1 MSKKIIMLA
10 AAALCCTVSFGQS
23 RSFNLGKWTEIQRAL
38 IQELNRSYVDTLPVD
53 RIERAGIDAMLEALD
68 PYTVYIPEEENED
81 LEMMLRRTYGGV
93 GAVIYKPDING
104 YVTINEPY
112 QNSPAHK
119 AGLVCGDEVMEI
131 DGVSVIGLTTQEC
144 SDRMKGTPGTKL
156 LLKVK
161 KLRSGDVQDITIVRE
176 RIHIPDLEYAGMI
189 NDTTGYIYQ
198 SGFTQGIA
206 QEVKEAVQNLK
217 KQGMKQLVY
226 DLRGNGGG
234 ILQEAVAIV
243 GLFVPKGSLVV
254 SAKGRLESEQQE
266 YFTNSAPVDTEIPI
280 IMLVDGGSAS
290 ASEIVSGAL
299 QDYDRATI
307 MGTRTYGK
315 GLVQSIR
322 PLPYNGQLKV
332 TTAKSYTPSGRCVQ
346 AIDYSNRREDGSVG
360 AIPDSLTNEFLT
372 AGGRIVRDGGGITPD
387 VVIPA
392 PQYSRITLS
401 LSYAGILE
409 QYAVEFVKKHES
421 IPAVK
426 DFHLSDADYEDFIAY
441 AKDREFDYR
450 SSAKT
455 YFDQM
460 SRQLESEGLKDSMEE
475 ELEALNKAI
484 DLDKETY
491 LRLKKDEI
499 VPLIEE
505 EIVVRYY
512 FQPAG
517 IELRT
522 RYDTQLHKALES
534 PRISLGS

>member
-1 MSKKIIMLA
+1 MSKKIIMLTA
-10 AAALCCTVSFGQS
+10 AVLCCTASFGQS
-23 RSFNLGKWTEIQRAL
+23 RSFNLGKWTELQKAIL
-38 IQELNRSYVDTLPVD
+38 QELNRSYVDTLPVD
-53 RIERAGIDAMLEALD
+53 RIERVGIDAMLEALD

-81 LEMMLRRTYGGV
+81 LELMLRRTYGGV
-93 GAVIYKPDING
+93 GAVIYKPEIDG

-156 LLKVK
+156 VLKVK
-161 KLRSGDVQDITIVRE
+161 KLRTGQVQDVNIVRE
-176 RIHIPDLEYAGMI
+176 RIHIPDLEYAGML

-206 QEVKEAVQNLK
+206 QEVKEAVNNLK

-234 ILQEAVAIV
+234 ILQEAVQIV
-243 GLFVPKGSLVV
+243 GLFVPKGSLAV

-266 YFTNSAPVDTEIPI
+266 YYTSSAPIDTQIPI
-280 IMLVDGGSAS
+280 IVMVDGGSAS

-307 MGTRTYGK
+307 IGTRTYGK

-322 PLPYNGQLKV
+322 PLPYNGQMKV
-332 TTAKSYTPSGRCVQ
+332 TTAKYYTPSGRCVQ
-346 AIDYSNRREDGSVG
+346 AIDYSHRREDGSVG
-360 AIPDSLTNEFLT
+360 AIPDSLTNEFRT

-387 VVIPA
+387 VEIPSD
-392 PQYSRITLS
+392 PYSRITVS
-401 LSYAGILE
+401 LSYSGILE

-426 DFHLSDADYEDFIAY
+426 DFKLSDADYEDFIEY
-441 AKDREFDYR
+441 AKGREFDYR

-460 SRQLESEGLKDSMEE
+460 IRQLESDGLKDSMQE
-475 ELEALNKAI
+475 ELDALNKAI

-522 RYDTQLHKALES
+522 RYDNQLHKALEA
-534 PRISLGS
+534 PRISLGA

>member
-1 MSKKIIMLA
+1 MSKKIILLA
-10 AAALCCTVSFGQS
+10 VSVLCCTVSFGQS
-23 RSFNLGKWTEIQRAL
+23 RSFNLGKWTELQKAIL
-38 IQELNRSYVDTLPVD
+38 QELNRSYVDTLPVD
-53 RIERAGIDAMLEALD
+53 RIERVGIDAMLEALD

-81 LEMMLRRTYGGV
+81 LELMLRRTYGGV
-93 GAVIYKPDING
+93 GAVIYKPEIDG

-156 LLKVK
+156 VLKVK
-161 KLRSGDVQDITIVRE
+161 KLRTGQVQDVNIVRE
-176 RIHIPDLEYAGMI
+176 RIHIPDLEYAGML

-206 QEVKEAVQNLK
+206 QEVKEAVNNLK

-234 ILQEAVAIV
+234 ILQEAVQIV

-266 YFTNSAPVDTEIPI
+266 YYTNSAPIDTQIPI
-280 IMLVDGGSAS
+280 IVMVDGGSAS

-307 MGTRTYGK
+307 IGTRTYGK

-322 PLPYNGQLKV
+322 PLPYNGQMKV
-332 TTAKSYTPSGRCVQ
+332 TTAKYYTPSGRCVQ
-346 AIDYSNRREDGSVG
+346 AIDYSHRREDGSVG
-360 AIPDSLTNEFLT
+360 AIPDSLTNEFRT

-387 VVIPA
+387 VEIPSD
-392 PQYSRITLS
+392 PYSRITVS
-401 LSYAGILE
+401 LSYSGILE

-426 DFHLSDADYEDFIAY
+426 DFKLSDADYEDFIEY
-441 AKDREFDYR
+441 AKGREFDYR

-460 SRQLESEGLKDSMEE
+460 IRQLESDGLKDSMQE
-475 ELEALNKAI
+475 ELDALNKAI

-522 RYDTQLHKALES
+522 RYDNQLHKALEA
-534 PRISLGS
+534 PRISLGA

>member
-1 MSKKIIMLA
+1 
-10 AAALCCTVSFGQS
+10 
-23 RSFNLGKWTEIQRAL
+23 TELQKAIL
-38 IQELNRSYVDTLPVD
+38 QELNRSYVDTLPVD
-53 RIERAGIDAMLEALD
+53 RIERVGIDAMLEALD

-81 LEMMLRRTYGGV
+81 LELMLRRTYGGV
-93 GAVIYKPDING
+93 GAVIYKPEIDG

-156 LLKVK
+156 VLKVK
-161 KLRSGDVQDITIVRE
+161 KLRTGQIQDVNIVRE
-176 RIHIPDLEYAGMI
+176 RIHIPDLEYAGML

-206 QEVKEAVQNLK
+206 QEVKEAVNNLK

-234 ILQEAVAIV
+234 ILQEAVQIV

-266 YFTNSAPVDTEIPI
+266 YYTSSAPIDTQIPI
-280 IMLVDGGSAS
+280 IVMVDGGSAS

-307 MGTRTYGK
+307 IGTRTYGK

-322 PLPYNGQLKV
+322 PLPYNGQMKV
-332 TTAKSYTPSGRCVQ
+332 TTAKYYTPSGRCVQ
-346 AIDYSNRREDGSVG
+346 AIDYSHRREDGSVG
-360 AIPDSLTNEFLT
+360 AIPDSLTNEFRT

-387 VVIPA
+387 VEIPSD
-392 PQYSRITLS
+392 PYSRITVS
-401 LSYAGILE
+401 LSYSGILE

-426 DFHLSDADYEDFIAY
+426 DFKLSDADYEDFIEY
-441 AKDREFDYR
+441 AKGREFDYR

-460 SRQLESEGLKDSMEE
+460 IRQLESDGLKDSMQE
-475 ELEALNKAI
+475 ELDALNKAI

-522 RYDTQLHKALES
+522 RYDNQLHKALEA
-534 PRISLGS
+534 PRISLGA

>member
-1 MSKKIIMLA
+1 
-10 AAALCCTVSFGQS
+10 
-23 RSFNLGKWTEIQRAL
+23 
-38 IQELNRSYVDTLPVD
+38 
-53 RIERAGIDAMLEALD
+53 
-68 PYTVYIPEEENED
+68 
-81 LEMMLRRTYGGV
+81 
-93 GAVIYKPDING
+93 
-104 YVTINEPY
+104 
-112 QNSPAHK
+112 
-119 AGLVCGDEVMEI
+119 
-131 DGVSVIGLTTQEC
+131 
-144 SDRMKGTPGTKL
+144 
-156 LLKVK
+156 
-161 KLRSGDVQDITIVRE
+161 
-176 RIHIPDLEYAGMI
+176 
-189 NDTTGYIYQ
+189 
-198 SGFTQGIA
+198 
-206 QEVKEAVQNLK
+206 
-217 KQGMKQLVY
+217 MKQLVY

-266 YFTNSAPVDTEIPI
+266 YYTNATPVDTQLPI

-332 TTAKSYTPSGRCVQ
+332 TTAKYYTPSGRCVQ
-346 AIDYSNRREDGSVG
+346 AIDYSHRREDGSVG
-360 AIPDSLTNEFLT
+360 AIPDSLTNEFRT

-387 VVIPA
+387 VEIKA

-401 LSYAGILE
+401 LSYSGILE
-409 QYAVEFVKKHES
+409 QYAVEFVKKHAS

-426 DFHLSDADYEDFIAY
+426 DFHMSDADYEDFIAY

-460 SRQLESEGLKDSMEE
+460 SRQLESDGLKDSMEE

-517 IELRT
+517 IELRN